1 MAIMRQH
8 MLVLLALWL
17 GQFGSAELEAGGDSF
32 VQEASQL
39 MHVQKCCPQA
49 QMMVEVAS
57 ANGPKFLCQ
66 VQNDSFNW
74 APDYLDTQD
83 ILHSFGNKTDA
94 KNTTLLHSQLSQ
106 ESHLCAADNGPCLL
120 PITGKPQCGPGRAW
134 PVFTYAGFQEDLQL
148 RPYGILR
155 HVVDKFAN
163 AARHYEYELDQYC
176 VDGIKLL
183 ATGSHFSHSGPDLD
197 ESDPDSIYY
206 ALICEPVGPWDR
218 VDFFN
223 VFVRV
228 LYPIGLGLGL
238 VVLVGLVSLHFILK
252 ELRDLSGCM
261 LISLIVSLIVSMLA
275 NLILVTTDSQSD
287 SHIDLLYIE
296 SLAHGSDIAV
306 HFWLNAIGHRA
317 WTAVRHPR
325 KEALRPEGKRYL
337 FYSFYTWGSSV
348 CVVSLALVV
357 HFFID
362 VKAGKPIT
370 SSHTFFTWYKIG
382 WLALSLFFSTSV
394 FLMLGNIYFYF
405 NSRSSISKQTAYGRT
420 FHRSKGFFQ
429 AFTRF
434 VLIIDVIWLIQTL
447 SWLQYSFLVV
457 LRVMADLLLP
467 FLILWAALKGR
478 RVMHL
483 LKIRLQMSQ
492 CWICRR
498 CFPAKNREHHSL
510 YYGEEMMA
518 LGTPI

>member
-1 MAIMRQH
+1 M
-8 MLVLLALWL
+8 
-17 GQFGSAELEAGGDSF
+17 
-32 VQEASQL
+32 
-39 MHVQKCCPQA
+39 
-49 QMMVEVAS
+49 
-57 ANGPKFLCQ
+57 
-66 VQNDSFNW
+66 
-74 APDYLDTQD
+74 
-83 ILHSFGNKTDA
+83 
-94 KNTTLLHSQLSQ
+94 
-106 ESHLCAADNGPCLL
+106 
-120 PITGKPQCGPGRAW
+120 
-134 PVFTYAGFQEDLQL
+134 FTYAGFQEDLQL

-287 SHIDLLYIE
+287 SHIDLLYIGTCHSINSLNENMPLLFSSVFFTKYCEFIEISE

-317 WTAVRHPR
+317 WTAVR
-325 KEALRPEGKRYL
+325 
-337 FYSFYTWGSSV
+337 
-348 CVVSLALVV
+348 
-357 HFFID
+357 
-362 VKAGKPIT
+362 
-370 SSHTFFTWYKIG
+370 
-382 WLALSLFFSTSV
+382 
-394 FLMLGNIYFYF
+394 
-405 NSRSSISKQTAYGRT
+405 
-420 FHRSKGFFQ
+420 
-429 AFTRF
+429 
-434 VLIIDVIWLIQTL
+434 
-447 SWLQYSFLVV
+447 
-457 LRVMADLLLP
+457 
-467 FLILWAALKGR
+467 
-478 RVMHL
+478 
-483 LKIRLQMSQ
+483 
-492 CWICRR
+492 
-498 CFPAKNREHHSL
+498 
-510 YYGEEMMA
+510 
-518 LGTPI
+518 